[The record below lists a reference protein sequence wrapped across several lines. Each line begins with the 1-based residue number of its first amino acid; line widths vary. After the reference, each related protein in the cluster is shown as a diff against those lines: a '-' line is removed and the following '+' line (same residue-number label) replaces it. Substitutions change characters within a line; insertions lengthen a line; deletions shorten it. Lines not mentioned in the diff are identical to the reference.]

1 LKEPLENDKKKLKYI
16 RIQEQCKELNF
27 VPIRWSYLLL
37 GLGLHHVGH
46 SRLLLLLW
54 SWRSRSN
61 FSDSKHVLHLLCR
74 QILGTA
80 ENIAFRNSF
89 TTELMDLDRFKL
101 GEYMI
106 KIYKLKSKPE

>member
-1 LKEPLENDKKKLKYI
+1 MKQILIYQKI
-16 RIQEQCKELNF
+16 RAVQTAI
-27 VPIRWSYLLL
+27 PIRWSRLLL

-61 FSDSKHVLHLLCR
+61 FSNSKHVLHLLCR

-80 ENIAFRNSF
+80 EHIAFRNSF
-89 TTELMDLDRFKL
+89 ATKLVDL
-101 GEYMI
+101 EI
-106 KIYKLKSKPE
+106 